1 MNTNIILSKYQGL
14 GNDYLILD
22 PNKNKLQLVVK
33 KIELLCQ
40 RGFGIGAD
48 GILYGPLKE
57 GEKMYVRI
65 FNPDGSETEMSGNG
79 VRIFAKYLIDQGYVT
94 QKKFTVYTENGGV
107 EVEALNERATDFR
120 INMGRAT
127 FCAGQ
132 IPVAGEEREVVNE
145 PFLFKDELYNA
156 TCTSVGNPHCIIMME
171 KVTPEI
177 VQEIGPYVENNEKF
191 PNRMNLQI
199 CRVIDPKNIQIEIY
213 ERGAG
218 YTQASGTGSCA
229 AVAAAY
235 RLGLV
240 HNCVN
245 VHQPGGIIEV
255 DIEDDGTIYMIGSV
269 GFIAEVSIAESF
281 FA

>member
-22 PNKNKLQLVVK
+22 PNKNKLQLVGK

-79 VRIFAKYLIDQGYVT
+79 VRIFAKYLVDQGYVT

-255 DIEDDGTIYMIGSV
+255 DIEEDGTIYMIGSV

>member
-22 PNKNKLQLVVK
+22 PNKNKLQLVGK

-48 GILYGPLKE
+48 GVLYGPLKE

-127 FCAGQ
+127 FCSGQ

>member
-1 MNTNIILSKYQGL
+1 MNTNITLSKYQGL

-22 PNKNKLQLVVK
+22 PNKNKLQLVGK

-48 GILYGPLKE
+48 GVLYGPLKKD
-57 GEKMYVRI
+57 GKMYVRI

-79 VRIFAKYLIDQGYVT
+79 MRIFAKYLIDQGYVSR
-94 QKKFTVYTENGGV
+94 KKFTVYTENGGV

-127 FCAGQ
+127 FCSQQ

-171 KVTPEI
+171 KVTPEL

-229 AVAAAY
+229 AAAAAY

-240 HNCVN
+240 HNRVN

-255 DIEDDGTIYMIGSV
+255 DIEDDGTIYMIGSA